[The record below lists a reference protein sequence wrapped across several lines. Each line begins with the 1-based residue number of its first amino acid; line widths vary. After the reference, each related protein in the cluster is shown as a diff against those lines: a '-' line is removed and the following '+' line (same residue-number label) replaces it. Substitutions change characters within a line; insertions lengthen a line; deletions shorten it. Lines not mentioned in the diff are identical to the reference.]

1 MVARANGYFGL
12 PFKGYCG
19 ITQCDPLTTTLFNV
33 VVDVVIC
40 HWVTVVAP
48 TKAGM
53 VGFGLSIQD
62 LGAYFYVANVVVALT
77 QPERLQRAFDV
88 LTSLFDRVGPGR
100 IKGRR

>member
-40 HWVTVVAP
+40 HWVTVMAP
-48 TKAGM
+48 TKDGM
-53 VGFGLSIQD
+53 EGFGLSIQD
-62 LGAYFYVANVVVALT
+62 LGAYFYAANVVVALT
-77 QPERLQRAFDV
+77 QLERLH
-88 LTSLFDRVGPGR
+88 TPY
-100 IKGRR
+100 